1 MNAQSTIAKGLYN
14 GLKRESCLD
23 LSRPQYDLLRRLL
36 VLTKTGSKPC
46 DYSNKTGSEE
56 FAVSE
61 RTIMSHFKKLV
72 DAGYISTLR
81 GKSERGDN
89 VRIVTINLDKLPEL
103 KRSDD
108 ANASDKASNAAAK
121 TDLLNDTQSAAKC
134 NEENGQTILQG
145 EISREVS
152 GEKQGEIS
160 GENLGEISRE
170 VSGEKSTIS
179 REVSRE
185 VSGEI
190 ISREKIGLR
199 LLYNTLTGESP
210 FYIDNREKIRKYY
223 SVLRQRTRAPLANL
237 TNFDLAPLAKHLPF
251 ELKPF
256 GQSHDFKFD
265 FSAVYQKY
273 CYSSV
278 MNAANAD
285 PSEWHA
291 FSPSNMKHWREYFI
305 FCVLI
310 ELSCFA
316 DQCFLEPEKLDPF
329 GKNLDSFY
337 FEHQYG
343 LLFTILNTAYASN
356 DPNEYDGM
364 AVFKGLKHGYAAG
377 RGSLLNYCYAHVSR
391 NVLSVLNDPV
401 GAQCAFEEWRYR
413 FFKYANLSYRVETV
427 KFFRPSDPRYAA
439 SYFDADIA
447 RFLLCDERGFA
458 PRLCMPLLMF
468 RRIVTMHGAARMT
481 EEGPNQYTL
490 DRVKAFAEVIH
501 SKPEIINGWRCLCD
515 NLADLFPFMSEG
527 GAYECV

>member
-14 GLKRESCLD
+14 GLKRESCPD

-46 DYSNKTGSEE
+46 DYSNKTGSED
-56 FAVSE
+56 FDVAE
-61 RTIMSHFKKLV
+61 RTIMRNIKKLV
-72 DAGYISTLR
+72 DAGYISTSR

-89 VRIVTINLDKLPEL
+89 VRLVTINLNKLPDL
-103 KRSDD
+103 DRAAND
-108 ANASDKASNAAAK
+108 AKSPQKASNAAAK
-121 TDLLNDTQSAAKC
+121 TDLQNETQSSSQGDISGDTQGDMSGDTQGDMSGDKLGKMSRDKSA
-134 NEENGQTILQG
+134 NVGDM
-145 EISREVS
+145 SRDMS
-152 GEKQGEIS
+152 GDTM
-160 GENLGEISRE
+160 SR
-170 VSGEKSTIS
+170 V
-179 REVSRE
+179 
-185 VSGEI
+185 
-190 ISREKIGLR
+190 KIGLR
-199 LLYNTLTGESP
+199 LLYNTLSGDSP

-223 SVLRQRTRAPLANL
+223 SVLRQRTRAPFANL

-501 SKPEIINGWRCLCD
+501 SKPEIIAGWRCLCD

-527 GAYECV
+527 AAYECV

>member
-14 GLKRESCLD
+14 GLKRESCPD

-46 DYSNKTGSEE
+46 DYSNKTGSDD
-56 FAVSE
+56 FDVAE
-61 RTIMSHFKKLV
+61 RTIMRNIKKLV
-72 DAGYISTLR
+72 DAGYISTSR

-89 VRIVTINLDKLPEL
+89 VRLVTINLNKLPDL
-103 KRSDD
+103 DRT
-108 ANASDKASNAAAK
+108 ANDVKAPQKASNAAAK
-121 TDLLNDTQSAAKC
+121 TDLQNETQSTSQGDMSGDTQ
-134 NEENGQTILQG
+134 GDM
-145 EISREVS
+145 SRD
-152 GEKQGEIS
+152 IS
-160 GENLGEISRE
+160 GDKLGKMSRDTSAN
-170 VSGEKSTIS
+170 VGDMSRDMSGDTMS
-179 REVSRE
+179 RV
-185 VSGEI
+185 
-190 ISREKIGLR
+190 KIGLR
-199 LLYNTLTGESP
+199 LLYNTLSGDSP

-223 SVLRQRTRAPLANL
+223 SVLRQRTRAPFANL

-501 SKPEIINGWRCLCD
+501 SKPEIIAGWRCLCD

-527 GAYECV
+527 AAYECV

>member
-14 GLKRESCLD
+14 GLKRESCPD

-46 DYSNKTGSEE
+46 DYSNKTGSED
-56 FAVSE
+56 FAVAE
-61 RTIMSHFKKLV
+61 RTIMRNIKKLV
-72 DAGYISTLR
+72 DAGYISTSR

-89 VRIVTINLDKLPEL
+89 VRLVTINLNKLPDL
-103 KRSDD
+103 DRTAND
-108 ANASDKASNAAAK
+108 AKAPQKASNAAAK
-121 TDLLNDTQSAAKC
+121 TDLQNETQSTTQGDMSGDTQGDMSGDKL
-134 NEENGQTILQG
+134 GKM
-145 EISREVS
+145 SRDKS
-152 GEKQGEIS
+152 T
-160 GENLGEISRE
+160 NLGDMSRDM
-170 VSGEKSTIS
+170 SGDTMS
-179 REVSRE
+179 RV
-185 VSGEI
+185 
-190 ISREKIGLR
+190 KIGLR
-199 LLYNTLTGESP
+199 LIYNTLSGESP

-223 SVLRQRTRAPLANL
+223 SVLRQRTRAPFANL
-237 TNFDLAPLAKHLPF
+237 TNFDLAPLAKHLQF

-278 MNAANAD
+278 MNADNAD

-337 FEHQYG
+337 FENQYG

-401 GAQCAFEEWRYR
+401 GAQCAFDEWRYR

-427 KFFRPSDPRYAA
+427 KFFRPSDQRYAA

-501 SKPEIINGWRCLCD
+501 SKPEIIAGWRCLCD

-527 GAYECV
+527 AAYECV

>member
-14 GLKRESCLD
+14 GLKRESCPD

-46 DYSNKTGSEE
+46 DYSNKTGSDD
-56 FAVSE
+56 FDVAE
-61 RTIMSHFKKLV
+61 RTIMRNIKKLV
-72 DAGYISTLR
+72 DAGYISTSR

-89 VRIVTINLDKLPEL
+89 VRLVTINLNKLPDL
-103 KRSDD
+103 DRTAND
-108 ANASDKASNAAAK
+108 AKAPEKASNAAAK
-121 TDLLNDTQSAAKC
+121 TELQNETQSTSQGDMSGDTQ
-134 NEENGQTILQG
+134 GDM
-145 EISREVS
+145 S
-152 GEKQGEIS
+152 GDIS
-160 GENLGEISRE
+160 GDKLGKMSRDKSAN
-170 VSGEKSTIS
+170 VGDMSRDMSGDTMS
-179 REVSRE
+179 RV
-185 VSGEI
+185 
-190 ISREKIGLR
+190 KIGLR
-199 LLYNTLTGESP
+199 LLYNTLSGDSP

-278 MNAANAD
+278 MNAANTD

-501 SKPEIINGWRCLCD
+501 SKPEIIAGWRCLCD

-527 GAYECV
+527 AAYECV

>member
-14 GLKRESCLD
+14 GLKRESCPD

-46 DYSNKTGSEE
+46 DYSNKTGSDD
-56 FAVSE
+56 FDVAE
-61 RTIMSHFKKLV
+61 RTIMRNIKKLV
-72 DAGYISTLR
+72 DAGYISTSR

-89 VRIVTINLDKLPEL
+89 VRLVTINLNKLPDL
-103 KRSDD
+103 DRTAND
-108 ANASDKASNAAAK
+108 AKAPQKASNAAAK
-121 TDLLNDTQSAAKC
+121 TELQNETQSTSQGDMSGDMSGDTQGDMSGDKLGKMSRDKSA
-134 NEENGQTILQG
+134 NVGDM
-145 EISREVS
+145 SRDMS
-152 GEKQGEIS
+152 GDTM
-160 GENLGEISRE
+160 SR
-170 VSGEKSTIS
+170 V
-179 REVSRE
+179 
-185 VSGEI
+185 
-190 ISREKIGLR
+190 KIGLR
-199 LLYNTLTGESP
+199 LLYNTLSGDSP

-223 SVLRQRTRAPLANL
+223 SVLRQRTRAPFANL
-237 TNFDLAPLAKHLPF
+237 TNFDLAPLAKHLQF

-278 MNAANAD
+278 MNAVSAD

-427 KFFRPSDPRYAA
+427 KFFRPSDQRYAA

-501 SKPEIINGWRCLCD
+501 SKPEIIAGWRCLCD

-527 GAYECV
+527 AAYECV

>member
-14 GLKRESCLD
+14 GLKRESCPD

-46 DYSNKTGSEE
+46 DYSNKTGSDD
-56 FAVSE
+56 FDVAE
-61 RTIMSHFKKLV
+61 RTIMRNIKKLV
-72 DAGYISTLR
+72 DAGYISTSR

-89 VRIVTINLDKLPEL
+89 VRLVTINLNKLPDL
-103 KRSDD
+103 DRTAND
-108 ANASDKASNAAAK
+108 AKAPEKASNAAAK
-121 TDLLNDTQSAAKC
+121 TELQNETQSTSQGDMSGDTQ
-134 NEENGQTILQG
+134 GDM
-145 EISREVS
+145 S
-152 GEKQGEIS
+152 GDIS
-160 GENLGEISRE
+160 GDKLGKMSRDKSAN
-170 VSGEKSTIS
+170 VGDMSRDMSGDTMS
-179 REVSRE
+179 RV
-185 VSGEI
+185 
-190 ISREKIGLR
+190 KIGLR
-199 LLYNTLTGESP
+199 LLYNTLSGDSP

-278 MNAANAD
+278 MNAANTD

>member
-14 GLKRESCLD
+14 GLKRESCPD

-46 DYSNKTGSEE
+46 DYSNKTGSDD
-56 FAVSE
+56 FDVAE
-61 RTIMSHFKKLV
+61 RTIMRNIKKLV
-72 DAGYISTLR
+72 DAGYISTSR

-89 VRIVTINLDKLPEL
+89 VRLVTINLNKLPDL
-103 KRSDD
+103 DRAAND
-108 ANASDKASNAAAK
+108 AKAPQKASNAAAK
-121 TDLLNDTQSAAKC
+121 TELQNETQSTSQGDMSGDTQ
-134 NEENGQTILQG
+134 GDM
-145 EISREVS
+145 S
-152 GEKQGEIS
+152 GDIS
-160 GENLGEISRE
+160 GDKLGKMSRDKSAN
-170 VSGEKSTIS
+170 VGDMSRDMSGDTMS
-179 REVSRE
+179 RV
-185 VSGEI
+185 
-190 ISREKIGLR
+190 KIGLR
-199 LLYNTLTGESP
+199 LLYNTLSGDSP

-223 SVLRQRTRAPLANL
+223 SVLRQRTRAPFANL

-501 SKPEIINGWRCLCD
+501 SKPEIIAGWRCLCD

-527 GAYECV
+527 AAYECV

>member
-14 GLKRESCLD
+14 GLKRESCPD

-46 DYSNKTGSEE
+46 DYSNKTGSED
-56 FAVSE
+56 FDVAE
-61 RTIMSHFKKLV
+61 RTIMRNIKKLV
-72 DAGYISTLR
+72 DAGYISTSR

-89 VRIVTINLDKLPEL
+89 VRLVTINLNKLPDL
-103 KRSDD
+103 DRAAND
-108 ANASDKASNAAAK
+108 AKAPQKASNAAAK
-121 TDLLNDTQSAAKC
+121 TELQNETQSTSQGDMSGDTQGDMSGDKLGKMSRDKSA
-134 NEENGQTILQG
+134 NVGDM
-145 EISREVS
+145 SRDMS
-152 GEKQGEIS
+152 GDTM
-160 GENLGEISRE
+160 SR
-170 VSGEKSTIS
+170 V
-179 REVSRE
+179 
-185 VSGEI
+185 
-190 ISREKIGLR
+190 KIGLR
-199 LLYNTLTGESP
+199 LLYNTLSGESP

-223 SVLRQRTRAPLANL
+223 SVLRQRTRAPFANL

-501 SKPEIINGWRCLCD
+501 SKPEIIAGWRCLCD

-527 GAYECV
+527 AAYECV

>member
-14 GLKRESCLD
+14 GLKRESCPD

-46 DYSNKTGSEE
+46 DYSNKTGSED
-56 FAVSE
+56 FDVAE
-61 RTIMSHFKKLV
+61 RTIMRNIKKLV
-72 DAGYISTLR
+72 DAGYISTSR

-89 VRIVTINLDKLPEL
+89 VRLVTINLNKLPDL
-103 KRSDD
+103 DRAAND
-108 ANASDKASNAAAK
+108 AKAPQKASNAAAK
-121 TDLLNDTQSAAKC
+121 TDLQNETQSTSQGDMSGDTQGDMSGDKLGKMSRDKSA
-134 NEENGQTILQG
+134 NVGDM
-145 EISREVS
+145 SRDMS
-152 GEKQGEIS
+152 GDTM
-160 GENLGEISRE
+160 SR
-170 VSGEKSTIS
+170 V
-179 REVSRE
+179 
-185 VSGEI
+185 
-190 ISREKIGLR
+190 KIGLR
-199 LLYNTLTGESP
+199 LLYNTLSGDSP

-223 SVLRQRTRAPLANL
+223 SVLRQRTRAPFANL

-278 MNAANAD
+278 MNAANTD

-291 FSPSNMKHWREYFI
+291 FSPSNMQHWREYFI

-501 SKPEIINGWRCLCD
+501 SKPEIIAGWRCLCD

-527 GAYECV
+527 AAYECV

>member
-14 GLKRESCLD
+14 GLKRESCPD

-46 DYSNKTGSEE
+46 DYSNKTGSDD
-56 FAVSE
+56 FDVAE
-61 RTIMSHFKKLV
+61 RTIMRNIKKLV
-72 DAGYISTLR
+72 DAGYISTSR

-89 VRIVTINLDKLPEL
+89 VRLVTINLNKLPDL
-103 KRSDD
+103 DRAAND
-108 ANASDKASNAAAK
+108 AKAPQKASNAAAK
-121 TDLLNDTQSAAKC
+121 TDLQNETQSTSQGDMSGDTQ
-134 NEENGQTILQG
+134 GDM
-145 EISREVS
+145 S
-152 GEKQGEIS
+152 GDIS
-160 GENLGEISRE
+160 GDKLGKMSRDKSAN
-170 VSGEKSTIS
+170 VGDMSRDMSGDTMS
-179 REVSRE
+179 RA
-185 VSGEI
+185 
-190 ISREKIGLR
+190 KIGLR
-199 LLYNTLTGESP
+199 LIYNTAGGASP

-223 SVLRQRTRAPLANL
+223 SVLRQRTRAPFANL
-237 TNFDLAPLAKHLPF
+237 TNFDLAPLAKHLQF

-278 MNAANAD
+278 MNAVSTD

-291 FSPSNMKHWREYFI
+291 FSPSNMQHWREYFI

-427 KFFRPSDPRYAA
+427 KFLRPSDQRYAA

-468 RRIVTMHGAARMT
+468 RRIVTMHGAASMT

-501 SKPEIINGWRCLCD
+501 SKPEIIAGWRCLCD

-527 GAYECV
+527 AAYECV

>member
-14 GLKRESCLD
+14 GLKRESCPD

-46 DYSNKTGSEE
+46 DYSNKTGSED
-56 FAVSE
+56 FDVAE
-61 RTIMSHFKKLV
+61 RTIMRNIKKLV
-72 DAGYISTLR
+72 DAGYISTSR

-89 VRIVTINLDKLPEL
+89 VRLVTINLNKLPDL
-103 KRSDD
+103 DRAAND
-108 ANASDKASNAAAK
+108 AKAPQKASNAAAK
-121 TDLLNDTQSAAKC
+121 TDLQNETQS
-134 NEENGQTILQG
+134 TSQG
-145 EISREVS
+145 DMS
-152 GEKQGEIS
+152 GDMSGDIS
-160 GENLGEISRE
+160 GDKLGKMSRDKSAN
-170 VSGEKSTIS
+170 VGDMSRDMSGDTMS
-179 REVSRE
+179 RV
-185 VSGEI
+185 
-190 ISREKIGLR
+190 KIGLR
-199 LLYNTLTGESP
+199 LLYNTLSGESP

-278 MNAANAD
+278 MNAANTD

-501 SKPEIINGWRCLCD
+501 SKPEIIKSWRCLCD

-527 GAYECV
+527 AAYECV

>member
-14 GLKRESCLD
+14 GLKRESCPD

-46 DYSNKTGSEE
+46 DYSNKTGSDD
-56 FAVSE
+56 FDVAE
-61 RTIMSHFKKLV
+61 RTIMRNIKKLV
-72 DAGYISTLR
+72 DAGYISTSR

-89 VRIVTINLDKLPEL
+89 VRLVTINLNKLPDL
-103 KRSDD
+103 DRAAND
-108 ANASDKASNAAAK
+108 AKAPQKASNAAAK
-121 TDLLNDTQSAAKC
+121 TELQNETQSTSQGDMSGDTQ
-134 NEENGQTILQG
+134 GDM
-145 EISREVS
+145 SRD
-152 GEKQGEIS
+152 IS
-160 GENLGEISRE
+160 GDKLGKMSRDKSAN
-170 VSGEKSTIS
+170 VGDMSRDMSGDTMS
-179 REVSRE
+179 RV
-185 VSGEI
+185 
-190 ISREKIGLR
+190 KIGLR
-199 LLYNTLTGESP
+199 LLYNTLSGESP

-223 SVLRQRTRAPLANL
+223 SVLRHRTRAPFANL
-237 TNFDLAPLAKHLPF
+237 TNFDLAPLAKHLQF

-278 MNAANAD
+278 MNAANTD

-291 FSPSNMKHWREYFI
+291 FSPSNMKHWHEYFI

-427 KFFRPSDPRYAA
+427 KFFRPSDQRYAA

-501 SKPEIINGWRCLCD
+501 SKQEIIRGWRCLCD

-527 GAYECV
+527 AAYECV

>member
-14 GLKRESCLD
+14 GLKRESCPD

-46 DYSNKTGSEE
+46 DYSNKTGSED
-56 FAVSE
+56 FDIAE
-61 RTIMSHFKKLV
+61 RTIMRNIKKLV
-72 DAGYISTLR
+72 DAGYISTSR
-81 GKSERGDN
+81 GKSDRGDN
-89 VRIVTINLDKLPEL
+89 VRLVTINLNKLPDL
-103 KRSDD
+103 DRAVND
-108 ANASDKASNAAAK
+108 AKAPQKASNAAAK
-121 TDLLNDTQSAAKC
+121 TDLQNEPQSIA
-134 NEENGQTILQG
+134 QG
-145 EISREVS
+145 DMSGDKLGKMSRDKS
-152 GEKQGEIS
+152 A
-160 GENLGEISRE
+160 NLGDMSRDM
-170 VSGEKSTIS
+170 SGDTMS
-179 REVSRE
+179 RD
-185 VSGEI
+185 
-190 ISREKIGLR
+190 KIGLR
-199 LLYNTLTGESP
+199 LIYNTLSGESP

-223 SVLRQRTRAPLANL
+223 SVLRQRTRAPFANL
-237 TNFDLAPLAKHLPF
+237 TSFDLAPLAKHLQF

-278 MNAANAD
+278 MNAANTD

-401 GAQCAFEEWRYR
+401 GAQCAFDEWRYR

-427 KFFRPSDPRYAA
+427 KFFRPSDQRYAA

-527 GAYECV
+527 AAYECV